1 MQAWWRWASAGWS
14 KAIQLWKLVFAVSL
28 QNVSAIQVA
37 TYKRLVLISLLE
49 HGKKPR
55 LPSFYP
61 NVHVRDIEAASD
73 AYVSLAD
80 AYANDSTPMVLQRLA
95 SMSRQL
101 SADENAS
108 LAQRVLRRLP
118 LHQIRKTADVYASM
132 RLVQLAEKIGFA
144 SHPLA
149 DGRNVVQ
156 ALAEYIAEMQDPAVQ
171 LQGDVVVVGSCR
183 NHGMAGDALDI
194 EARWAAKIKDKVEET
209 ERLRNRLAELDQHL
223 ALTEDCSGNCTCWD
237 THSPCQLTLLAD
249 LQVSLSR
256 VKELEAGQSLLERN
270 DRVSRAGIEKHK
282 ADIHILRTENNQL
295 RAEVLNYTKQLDDA
309 QRSARQALHDANRQK
324 DDVEIANL
332 RLKSEHARVMRQL
345 DDTKK
350 KLEAATNDP
359 ASKIPVAKKLQ
370 PAVEIVELSTQ
381 RIASLEEELGKSER
395 KLESIESE
403 LSAAKLEI
411 SERDLEI
418 MRLNSE
424 YAKLDVHGD
433 EPEMRL
439 ADQIEYLH
447 ERIETLE
454 KENRQ
459 AEGRLGEPA
468 AADAEQVDEHRERPH
483 EVQRLRTECENVKS
497 LYAQTRD
504 QLQELLRSGSS
515 EAKQTEQAL
524 QRQLDRAQSR
534 ITQLESEALSMQADL
549 QPARDRTKQI
559 AQVAE
564 AAGASSAERCSRK
577 AQKAVDEQKAQYNG
591 TWNEYTELV
600 KQHRELDRS
609 LKQAMAEVGEQR
621 AKADGMEHKAD
632 RDHAAAGRRWS
643 SKPAGKHWKP
653 AQMTWPVCA
662 QCKASHE
669 HRVGQVREEREQ
681 AEKLRRAVEM
691 AKEEYKRR
699 LSKALE
705 EGERDK
711 ERARHLRAER
721 DGLRVQ
727 VTAQLHLRQRL
738 EQRPGDAGSRILPPR
753 LP

>member
-1 MQAWWRWASAGWS
+1 M
-14 KAIQLWKLVFAVSL
+14 
-28 QNVSAIQVA
+28 N
-37 TYKRLVLISLLE
+37 IS
-49 HGKKPR
+49 
-55 LPSFYP
+55 
-61 NVHVRDIEAASD
+61 
-73 AYVSLAD
+73 
-80 AYANDSTPMVLQRLA
+80 NDP
-95 SMSRQL
+95 
-101 SADENAS
+101 
-108 LAQRVLRRLP
+108 
-118 LHQIRKTADVYASM
+118 
-132 RLVQLAEKIGFA
+132 
-144 SHPLA
+144 
-149 DGRNVVQ
+149 
-156 ALAEYIAEMQDPAVQ
+156 VQ
-171 LQGDVVVVGSCR
+171 LQR
-183 NHGMAGDALDI
+183 
-194 EARWAAKIKDKVEET
+194 
-209 ERLRNRLAELDQHL
+209 
-223 ALTEDCSGNCTCWD
+223 
-237 THSPCQLTLLAD
+237 QLYLLGYSQPLPADGAPLVSQLLAD

-282 ADIHILRTENNQL
+282 ADMHILRTENNQL

-332 RLKSEHARVMRQL
+332 RLKAEHTRVMRQL

-350 KLEAATNDP
+350 KLEAATNDPVGRVSRISMSRPLKP

-418 MRLNSE
+418 MRLNNE

-454 KENRQ
+454 KENAKLKTDLESQQQQMQSRWMST
-459 AEGRLGEPA
+459 ENDRSRLSGRLQELQRSPSGR
-468 AADAEQVDEHRERPH
+468 DDHS

-559 AQVAE
+559 AQLQKQLEQAVRSLESEQAE
-564 AAGASSAERCSRK
+564 KREKTRELRRVQEMQRK
-577 AQKAVDEQKAQYNG
+577 AQKAVDEQKAQYSG

-621 AKADGMEHKAD
+621 AKADGMEHKLAETTRRLD
-632 RDHAAAGRRWS
+632 EYRLRYKQAALELKASRQALEASTNDLASLR
-643 SKPAGKHWKP
+643 AV
-653 AQMTWPVCA
+653 Q
-662 QCKASHE
+662 ASHE
-669 HRVGQVREEREQ
+669 HKVEQVREEREQ

-738 EQRPGDAGSRILPPR
+738 EQRLEMLDPDFAAEAAMSSEDLSLLERLGSGPR
-753 LP
+753 SSTGQSIRSSSRFSDSQQAQHSISDHEIATISSISMP